1 MFKAQVKPKEYPL
14 KKWAFYLTFLGLPLA
29 LGYLFFAG
37 DRVSQLVGF
46 FVYTSVAASVIPLPM
61 PPYLIALGKVFD
73 PGIVAVVG
81 ALGNCV
87 SAVAEYYLITWF
99 FSGNDL
105 QQRIEANS
113 AYQKFSY
120 YFQKAVFP
128 TLLFSAFSPL
138 PFEPFRLA
146 AILMRYNLTLYL
158 LAVFFGRLPRYYLIA
173 LVGET
178 FTIPNSYLAA
188 MLVVLLLLP
197 LLGLLFRKKDDTPTT
212 TAETNT
218 SGLEQMKES

>member
-1 MFKAQVKPKEYPL
+1 MFQVKTKPREYQF
-14 KKWAFYLTFLGLPLA
+14 KKWSFYLIFFALPLG
-29 LGYLFFAG
+29 LGYLFLTGSRA
-37 DRVSQLVGF
+37 SQLAGF
-46 FVYTSVAASVIPLPM
+46 FVYTSIAASVIPLPM
-61 PPYLIALGKVFD
+61 PPYLIALGKIFH
-73 PGIVAVVG
+73 PGIVAIVG

-87 SAVAEYYLITWF
+87 SAIAEYYLITWF

-113 AYQKFSY
+113 IYQKFTY
-120 YFQKAVFP
+120 YFKKAVFP

-146 AILMRYNLTLYL
+146 AILMRYNLVLYL

-188 MLVVLLLLP
+188 MLVILLVSP
-197 LLGLLFRKKDDTPTT
+197 LLALPFRKRNE
-212 TAETNT
+212 TADAAK
-218 SGLEQMKES
+218 KEVK